1 MFSALSEHMTFFCVN
16 NLNPN
21 AMNSIPI
28 KIIRTALGLIL
39 LSLTACGYHFSGGGD
54 LPEGIQTVSIGI
66 FENRSGE
73 TGIETLLT
81 NDLVNQFTRFKSI
94 RIVDRSEAEALLT
107 GTIKNARI
115 RTIAHRSPTQPAE
128 RRITLFLD
136 VELRDP
142 QGKKIWS
149 ANDISAS
156 DAYEVAPE
164 KWRTEQN
171 KKSAIAVLSERVAER
186 IYYRLT
192 DRF

>member
-1 MFSALSEHMTFFCVN
+1 MMHV
-16 NLNPN
+16 PPK
-21 AMNSIPI
+21 SISGVSV
-28 KIIRTALGLIL
+28 LLIL
-39 LSLTACGYHFSGGGD
+39 ICVAACGYHFSGGGD

-81 NDLVNQFTRFKSI
+81 NDLVNQFTRFENI
-94 RIVDRSEAEALLT
+94 RIVDRSEAEARLT

-115 RTIAHRSPTQPAE
+115 RTIAHKSPTQPAE

-142 QGKKIWS
+142 EGKKIWS

-156 DAYEVAPE
+156 DAYDVAPE

>member
-1 MFSALSEHMTFFCVN
+1 MIYM
-16 NLNPN
+16 PR
-21 AMNSIPI
+21 
-28 KIIRTALGLIL
+28 KL
-39 LSLTACGYHFSGGGD
+39 LSITSLLIILSFTACGYHFSGGGD

-81 NDLVNQFTRFKSI
+81 NYLVNQFTRFDNV
-94 RIVDRSEAEALLT
+94 RIVDRNEAEAVLT

-115 RTIAHRSPTQPAE
+115 RTIAHKSPTQAAE

-136 VELRDP
+136 VELRDAEG
-142 QGKKIWS
+142 QKIWS

-156 DAYEVAPE
+156 DSYEVAAE

>member
-1 MFSALSEHMTFFCVN
+1 MKSTL
-16 NLNPN
+16 
-21 AMNSIPI
+21 I
-28 KIIRTALGLIL
+28 KIMQTLIGLTL
-39 LSLTACGYHFSGGGD
+39 LSLTACGYNFSGGGD
-54 LPEGIQTVSIGI
+54 LPAGIKTVSIGI

-73 TGIETLLT
+73 TGIETLIT
-81 NDLVNQFTRFKSI
+81 NDIVNQFTRFDNV
-94 RIVDRSEAEALLT
+94 RIVDREAAEAVLT
-107 GTIKNARI
+107 GTIKAARI
-115 RTIAHRSPTQPAE
+115 RTIAHRSPTQSAE

-136 VELRDP
+136 VTLRSPDG
-142 QGKKIWS
+142 QKIWS

-156 DAYEVAPE
+156 DSYEVAAE

>member
-1 MFSALSEHMTFFCVN
+1 MTS
-16 NLNPN
+16 
-21 AMNSIPI
+21 MST
-28 KIIRTALGLIL
+28 KITQIAIGLTL
-39 LSLTACGYHFSGGGD
+39 LLLTACGYHFSGGGD
-54 LPEGIQTVSIGI
+54 LPAGIKTVSIGI

-73 TGIETLLT
+73 TGIETLIT
-81 NDLVNQFTRFKSI
+81 NDLVNQFTRFDNV
-94 RIVDRSEAEALLT
+94 RIVDREAAEAVLT
-107 GTIKNARI
+107 GTIKSSRI
-115 RTIAHRSPTQPAE
+115 RTIAHSSPTQPAE

-136 VELRDP
+136 VILRNPDG
-142 QGKKIWS
+142 QKIWS

-156 DAYEVAPE
+156 DSYEVAAE

>member
-1 MFSALSEHMTFFCVN
+1 MT
-16 NLNPN
+16 
-21 AMNSIPI
+21 SQSI
-28 KIIRTALGLIL
+28 KITQIAIGLTL
-39 LSLTACGYHFSGGGD
+39 LLLTACGYHFSGGGD
-54 LPEGIQTVSIGI
+54 LPAGIKTVSIGI

-73 TGIETLLT
+73 TGIETLIT
-81 NDLVNQFTRFKSI
+81 NDLVNQFTRFDNV
-94 RIVDRSEAEALLT
+94 RIVDREAAEAVLT
-107 GTIKNARI
+107 GTIKSSRI
-115 RTIAHRSPTQPAE
+115 RTIAHSSPTQPAE

-136 VELRDP
+136 VILRNPDG
-142 QGKKIWS
+142 QKIWS

-156 DAYEVAPE
+156 DSYEVAAE

>member
-1 MFSALSEHMTFFCVN
+1 MIYMPRKLLSITS
-16 NLNPN
+16 LL
-21 AMNSIPI
+21 
-28 KIIRTALGLIL
+28 II

-81 NDLVNQFTRFKSI
+81 NYLVNQFTRFDNV
-94 RIVDRSEAEALLT
+94 RIVDRNEAEAVLT

-115 RTIAHRSPTQPAE
+115 RTIAHKNPTQAAE

-136 VELRDP
+136 VELRDAEG
-142 QGKKIWS
+142 QKIWS

-156 DAYEVAPE
+156 DSYEVAAE

-171 KKSAIAVLSERVAER
+171 KKTAIAVLSERVAER